1 MKAIYTKNKYR
12 NIILKMKRFDEKKA
26 DPSFLNYILKRIKA
40 IVKKEIRTLKLTVI
54 WKN

>member
-1 MKAIYTKNKYR
+1 MKAIHTKNNCR

-40 IVKKEIRTLKLTVI
+40 VVI
-54 WKN
+54 K